1 MCIFSYVLTV
11 NLWDRL
17 GRGGADSS
25 GRGTR
30 PFMGHRHIPAPGA
43 ATSAVTGWGFANPG
57 WGAETRRGRPSFPLI
72 VRSRRVRV
80 SRAAALAPAPR
91 GTAAF
96 GGAVAAR
103 TRHLRRPQ
111 DSFRKSGPGEF
122 AGSQKMQRVRHLATE
137 ARGTRPRR
145 AAGVRA
151 ESTCSGPARL
161 APSPFPPP
169 GHRPGTRAIA
179 LRHGAR
185 RTEPSRT
192 EGQPGREPPRLAW
205 DHAASSGCP
214 NAGLD
219 HSYQTPGRWAWAQP
233 SGLV

>member
-1 MCIFSYVLTV
+1 
-11 NLWDRL
+11 
-17 GRGGADSS
+17 
-25 GRGTR
+25 
-30 PFMGHRHIPAPGA
+30 MGHRHIPAPGA

-122 AGSQKMQRVRHLATE
+122 AGSQKMQRGRHLATE

-151 ESTCSGPARL
+151 ESTCSGPAASHRVPSL
-161 APSPFPPP
+161 PRATAPEPGPSPSVMGLAGLSPAARRDSP
-169 GHRPGTRAIA
+169 GVSRHGSPGTT
-179 LRHGAR
+179 R
-185 RTEPSRT
+185 RPQAVLTRVLITLTRCQGGGLGPS
-192 EGQPGREPPRLAW
+192 PV
-205 DHAASSGCP
+205 ASFSWITSLKTLCP
-214 NAGLD
+214 NSVTL
-219 HSYQTPGRWAWAQP
+219 
-233 SGLV
+233 

>member
-1 MCIFSYVLTV
+1 M
-11 NLWDRL
+11 
-17 GRGGADSS
+17 
-25 GRGTR
+25 
-30 PFMGHRHIPAPGA
+30 
-43 ATSAVTGWGFANPG
+43 
-57 WGAETRRGRPSFPLI
+57 
-72 VRSRRVRV
+72 